1 MQKIKEGKVNGDL
14 FYYLD
19 KRTIDRDIFYLLEA
33 VNNFVCLLQ
42 VYGELRSGGVKL
54 GGFNV

>member
-1 MQKIKEGKVNGDL
+1 MKKIKEGMVNGDL
-14 FYYLD
+14 FY
-19 KRTIDRDIFYLLEA
+19 FLEA

-42 VYGELRSGGVKL
+42 VYGELGSGGVKL

>member
-33 VNNFVCLLQ
+33 VNNFVCLL
-42 VYGELRSGGVKL
+42 
-54 GGFNV
+54 